1 MPTMYDEE
9 IQVQSFDNECE
20 DLFEITK
27 INVEALNQLVVQEL
41 DSFHCYHVDVDS
53 CKCALYQ
60 WHEEE
65 HKFLTI
71 ALLAQ

>member
-1 MPTMYDEE
+1 
-9 IQVQSFDNECE
+9 VQSFANECE
-20 DLFEITK
+20 NLFEIME
-27 INVEALNQLVVQEL
+27 ISVEALNQLVLPKL

-53 CKCALYQ
+53 CKCALYE

-65 HKFLTI
+65 HKLLAI